1 MLEVAESPLIEGAET
16 FVGSPLFA
24 NAATVVV
31 GAALLIGGFRFLYR
45 KAVGG

>member
-1 MLEVAESPLIEGAET
+1 MLETAESPLIEGAET
-16 FVGSPLFA
+16 FIHSPLFV

-31 GAALLIGGFRFLYR
+31 GAALIIGGFRYLYR